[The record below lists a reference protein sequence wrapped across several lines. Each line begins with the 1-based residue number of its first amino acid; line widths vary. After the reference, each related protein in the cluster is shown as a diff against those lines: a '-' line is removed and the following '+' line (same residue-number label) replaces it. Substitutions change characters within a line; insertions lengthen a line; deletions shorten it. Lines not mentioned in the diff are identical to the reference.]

1 MPLKKKMMKLFLHKW
16 ALVTLAVGFLI
27 TVFAAM
33 QTNTGNVSRI
43 EKATKDFSKQLS
55 SEIVRRFELYQY
67 GLRGSRGAILTAGS
81 LGITRSSFK
90 ITAPPETLTSSFP
103 APLVLG
109 LFGGSTVAVFPDF
122 NAYIFH
128 RCRS

>member
-81 LGITRSSFK
+81 LGITRSSFQNYSA
-90 ITAPPETLTSSFP
+90 TRDVNVEFP
-103 APLVLG
+103 GALG
-109 LFGGSTVAVFPDF
+109 FGFIRRV
-122 NAYIFH
+122 N
-128 RCRS
+128 RCSLS